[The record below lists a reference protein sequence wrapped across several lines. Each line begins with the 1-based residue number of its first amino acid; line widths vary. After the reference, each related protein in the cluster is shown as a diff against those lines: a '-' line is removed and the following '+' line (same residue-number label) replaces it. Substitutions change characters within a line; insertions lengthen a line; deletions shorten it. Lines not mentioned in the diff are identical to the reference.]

1 MKREDDINHMYSY
14 KWDRETGGI
23 LLESTPLNFSKEPR
37 PVYYKELDS
46 LGFDKYWDYQK
57 NDTYPYMWAEA
68 NNYWYRGSKIA
79 KTRGGTLNCK
89 PELIIL
95 EEPMKNNKLQFV
107 DIPAMI
113 SKNYDVLESLVQETI
128 KKTYNI
134 YREYKDR
141 VDVFYVAFSGGKDS
155 VVALDIVQRA
165 LPHNEFKVLF
175 GDTGM
180 EFSDTYDVIKRT
192 SKWCKEKG
200 IEFLEAKSKLSADET
215 WEKFGPPAVTNR
227 WCCGVHKTSPQITL
241 LKELTGVKFFT
252 GMAFTGIRGD
262 ESASRKEYD
271 DVNYGGKHQGQ
282 FSSHIILDWNSAELY
297 LYIYQR
303 NLILN
308 EAYKKGNARV
318 GCLVCPMSSGKH
330 EFFKNKWY
338 SDDVDKLVNKIKDTS
353 GKTSFTKEE
362 IDEFIEKGNWKTRR
376 SGRELNFGYDKHII
390 DVDNG
395 STIATVFKLNN
406 GWKEWAKT
414 IGNIIEYDTYNYTI
428 DYNDKTYE
436 IKLKETKQGM
446 QFNFP
451 NITNKRQDIKFL
463 SLIKSCIIKSTYCV
477 SCGVCVAECPY
488 GCIDMTDGI
497 KISESCKRCHKCH
510 DIPEHCLRY
519 NSIRNRI
526 GAEKKMKGLGHYYTF
541 GIREEWLDTFFKYEG
556 KAEFWDTDGD
566 YMLGK
571 KMKDAFLNFLKDA
584 DIVTRNRSVG
594 HDKYTR
600 NELTTFGEKMLDL
613 YKNEEKEVIW
623 ALILSNL
630 VYTADFNW
638 FVKNIPFDETVTQDR
653 MKLQLESVM
662 EGDTK
667 GLGKRNVVSAFK
679 ILLTKTP
686 LGEDLGLGICDY
698 DTKVNSAGM
707 ETITLNSFY
716 RTSWKNPDSRVLL
729 YSLYLFAEK
738 CEDYYSFTLTRLM
751 EHEIDSTGISPT
763 EIFGIDKELMA
774 KLLNGL
780 SVNYPEFINA
790 SFTHD
795 LDNITLRNDKFS
807 EEVLGLF

>member
-1 MKREDDINHMYSY
+1 
-14 KWDRETGGI
+14 
-23 LLESTPLNFSKEPR
+23 
-37 PVYYKELDS
+37 
-46 LGFDKYWDYQK
+46 
-57 NDTYPYMWAEA
+57 
-68 NNYWYRGSKIA
+68 
-79 KTRGGTLNCK
+79 
-89 PELIIL
+89 
-95 EEPMKNNKLQFV
+95 
-107 DIPAMI
+107 
-113 SKNYDVLESLVQETI
+113 
-128 KKTYNI
+128 
-134 YREYKDR
+134 
-141 VDVFYVAFSGGKDS
+141 
-155 VVALDIVQRA
+155 
-165 LPHNEFKVLF
+165 
-175 GDTGM
+175 
-180 EFSDTYDVIKRT
+180 
-192 SKWCKEKG
+192 
-200 IEFLEAKSKLSADET
+200 
-215 WEKFGPPAVTNR
+215 
-227 WCCGVHKTSPQITL
+227 
-241 LKELTGVKFFT
+241 
-252 GMAFTGIRGD
+252 
-262 ESASRKEYD
+262 
-271 DVNYGGKHQGQ
+271 
-282 FSSHIILDWNSAELY
+282 
-297 LYIYQR
+297 
-303 NLILN
+303 
-308 EAYKKGNARV
+308 
-318 GCLVCPMSSGKH
+318 
-330 EFFKNKWY
+330 
-338 SDDVDKLVNKIKDTS
+338 
-353 GKTSFTKEE
+353 
-362 IDEFIEKGNWKTRR
+362 
-376 SGRELNFGYDKHII
+376 
-390 DVDNG
+390 
-395 STIATVFKLNN
+395 
-406 GWKEWAKT
+406 
-414 IGNIIEYDTYNYTI
+414 
-428 DYNDKTYE
+428 
-436 IKLKETKQGM
+436 
-446 QFNFP
+446 
-451 NITNKRQDIKFL
+451 
-463 SLIKSCIIKSTYCV
+463 
-477 SCGVCVAECPY
+477 
-488 GCIDMTDGI
+488 
-497 KISESCKRCHKCH
+497 
-510 DIPEHCLRY
+510 
-519 NSIRNRI
+519 
-526 GAEKKMKGLGHYYTF
+526 MKGLGQYYTF
-541 GIREEWLDTFFKYEG
+541 GIRQEWLDTFFKYEG
-556 KAEFWDTDGD
+556 KSEFWDTDGD

-584 DIVTRNRSVG
+584 DIVTRNRSIG

-600 NELTTFGEKMLDL
+600 NELTIFGGKMLDL

>member
-1 MKREDDINHMYSY
+1 
-14 KWDRETGGI
+14 
-23 LLESTPLNFSKEPR
+23 
-37 PVYYKELDS
+37 
-46 LGFDKYWDYQK
+46 
-57 NDTYPYMWAEA
+57 
-68 NNYWYRGSKIA
+68 
-79 KTRGGTLNCK
+79 
-89 PELIIL
+89 
-95 EEPMKNNKLQFV
+95 
-107 DIPAMI
+107 
-113 SKNYDVLESLVQETI
+113 
-128 KKTYNI
+128 
-134 YREYKDR
+134 
-141 VDVFYVAFSGGKDS
+141 
-155 VVALDIVQRA
+155 
-165 LPHNEFKVLF
+165 
-175 GDTGM
+175 
-180 EFSDTYDVIKRT
+180 
-192 SKWCKEKG
+192 
-200 IEFLEAKSKLSADET
+200 
-215 WEKFGPPAVTNR
+215 
-227 WCCGVHKTSPQITL
+227 
-241 LKELTGVKFFT
+241 
-252 GMAFTGIRGD
+252 
-262 ESASRKEYD
+262 
-271 DVNYGGKHQGQ
+271 
-282 FSSHIILDWNSAELY
+282 
-297 LYIYQR
+297 
-303 NLILN
+303 
-308 EAYKKGNARV
+308 
-318 GCLVCPMSSGKH
+318 
-330 EFFKNKWY
+330 
-338 SDDVDKLVNKIKDTS
+338 
-353 GKTSFTKEE
+353 
-362 IDEFIEKGNWKTRR
+362 
-376 SGRELNFGYDKHII
+376 
-390 DVDNG
+390 
-395 STIATVFKLNN
+395 
-406 GWKEWAKT
+406 
-414 IGNIIEYDTYNYTI
+414 
-428 DYNDKTYE
+428 
-436 IKLKETKQGM
+436 
-446 QFNFP
+446 
-451 NITNKRQDIKFL
+451 
-463 SLIKSCIIKSTYCV
+463 
-477 SCGVCVAECPY
+477 
-488 GCIDMTDGI
+488 
-497 KISESCKRCHKCH
+497 
-510 DIPEHCLRY
+510 
-519 NSIRNRI
+519 
-526 GAEKKMKGLGHYYTF
+526 MKGLGHYYTF